1 MEIMIIKAY
10 NFDFLFWNWT
20 IEKFTTKVV
29 IPKQGFINYNK
40 YKSHYFSLGR
50 WLLTIHKK

>member
-1 MEIMIIKAY
+1 MGIAIIKAY
-10 NFDFLFWNWT
+10 NFNFLVWNCT

-40 YKSHYFSLGR
+40 YKSYYFALGR
-50 WLLTIHKK
+50 WLITIHTK